1 MRTKTDIRFIVDA
14 DPEQVM
20 DALAAVE
27 MLPEW
32 STSYSDARVASRDE
46 EGRPRRVF
54 VKAELMGSS
63 DLQVLEY
70 DWTDSRSAWEV
81 TDSTR
86 GVKGGGWFE
95 LSDGEDG
102 THVWY
107 HVELKLSI
115 PIPGLLVS
123 RTMRRSN
130 EVAVQNFIEF
140 TEGFTENESFRVGNE
155 IG

>member
-1 MRTKTDIRFIVDA
+1 MRTKTDIRFVVDT
-14 DPEQVM
+14 DPEQVL

-32 STSYSDARVASRDE
+32 SISYSDARVASRDDDL
-46 EGRPRRVF
+46 RPRRVF

-70 DWTDSRSAWEV
+70 AWTENRSSWEV

-95 LSDGEDG
+95 VSEGEEG
-102 THVWY
+102 TDVWY
-107 HVELKLSI
+107 HVELYVPI
-115 PIPGLLVS
+115 PIPGMLVS

-130 EVAVQNFIEF
+130 ETIVQNFIEF
-140 TEGFTENESFRVGNE
+140 AEGFTENENYQAG
-155 IG
+155 

>member
-1 MRTKTDIRFIVDA
+1 MRTKTDIRFVIDA

-32 STSYSDARVASRDE
+32 SNSYRDARVASRDDDL
-46 EGRPRRVF
+46 RPRRVF
-54 VKAELMGSS
+54 VKAELMGRS

-70 DWTDSRSAWEV
+70 EWTEKRSSWEV

-86 GVKGGGWFE
+86 GVRGGGWFE
-95 LSDGEDG
+95 VTEGEEG

-107 HVELKLSI
+107 HVELYIPI
-115 PIPGLLVS
+115 PIPGMLVS

-130 EVAVQNFIEF
+130 ETVVQNFIEF
-140 TEGFTENESFRVGNE
+140 AEGFTENENYQAV
-155 IG
+155 

>member
-1 MRTKTDIRFIVDA
+1 MRTKTDIRFVVDA
-14 DPEQVM
+14 EHEQVM

-32 STSYSDARVASRDE
+32 STSYSDARVASRDDE
-46 EGRPRRVF
+46 LRPRRVF
-54 VKAELMGSS
+54 VKAELMGGS

-70 DWTDSRSAWEV
+70 EWTETRSSWEV

-95 LSDGEDG
+95 VTEGEEG
-102 THVWY
+102 TDVWY
-107 HVELKLSI
+107 HVELYI
-115 PIPGLLVS
+115 PIPVPGMLVS

-130 EVAVQNFIEF
+130 EAVVQNFIEF
-140 TEGFTENESFRVGNE
+140 AEGFTENENYQAV
-155 IG
+155 

>member
-1 MRTKTDIRFIVDA
+1 MRTKTDIRFVVDA

-32 STSYSDARVASRDE
+32 STSYSDARVASRDDNL
-46 EGRPRRVF
+46 RPRRVF
-54 VKAELMGSS
+54 VKAELMGGS

-70 DWTDSRSAWEV
+70 EWTETRSSWEV
-81 TDSTR
+81 ADSTR

-95 LSDGEDG
+95 VTEGEEG
-102 THVWY
+102 TDVWY
-107 HVELKLSI
+107 HVELYV
-115 PIPGLLVS
+115 PIPVPGMLVS

-130 EVAVQNFIEF
+130 EAVVQNFIEF
-140 TEGFTENESFRVGNE
+140 AEGFTENENYQAV
-155 IG
+155 

>member
-1 MRTKTDIRFIVDA
+1 MRTKTDIRFVVDA

-32 STSYSDARVASRDE
+32 STSYTDARVASRDVE
-46 EGRPRRVF
+46 LRPRRVF

-70 DWTDSRSAWEV
+70 EWTDIRSSWEV

-95 LSDGEDG
+95 VTAGADG
-102 THVWY
+102 TDVWY
-107 HVELKLSI
+107 HVELYVPI
-115 PIPGLLVS
+115 PIPGMLVS

-130 EVAVQNFIEF
+130 ETIVQNFIEF
-140 TEGFTENESFRVGNE
+140 AEGFTENENFQAV
-155 IG
+155 

>member
-1 MRTKTDIRFIVDA
+1 MRTKTDIRFVVDA

-32 STSYSDARVASRDE
+32 STSYSDARVASRDDE
-46 EGRPRRVF
+46 LRPRRVF
-54 VKAELMGSS
+54 VKAELMGRS

-70 DWTDSRSAWEV
+70 EWTDTRSSWEV
-81 TDSTR
+81 TDSTE

-95 LSDGEDG
+95 VTEGEEG
-102 THVWY
+102 AEVWY
-107 HVELKLSI
+107 HVELYIPI
-115 PIPGLLVS
+115 PIPGMLVK

-130 EVAVQNFIEF
+130 ETVVQNFIEF
-140 TEGFTENESFRVGNE
+140 AEGFTENENYQAV
-155 IG
+155 